1 VATGVGGMLAFMG
14 GFLALA
20 GGLSDRDG
28 LLLGGEITAGI
39 GLVAIGPGV
48 YFIAT
53 SGSKTEIYSDRGMEE
68 ALRVAPSPG
77 LGVGASF

>member
-1 VATGVGGMLAFMG
+1 MPSYRALFAKLPLGGASG
-14 GFLALA
+14 
-20 GGLSDRDG
+20 RDG

-53 SGSKTEIYSDRGMEE
+53 SGSKTEIYSDRGLEE
-68 ALRVAPSPG
+68 ALRIAPSPSPGVG
-77 LGVGASF
+77 LGTSF